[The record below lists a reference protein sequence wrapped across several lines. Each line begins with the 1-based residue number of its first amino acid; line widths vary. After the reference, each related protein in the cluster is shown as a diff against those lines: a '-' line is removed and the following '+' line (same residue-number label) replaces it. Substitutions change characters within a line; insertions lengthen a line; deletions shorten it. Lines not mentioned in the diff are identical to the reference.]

1 MAVSVRL
8 DPVIEARLTQQA
20 SLLGVTKSDFIKDV
34 LERVLGLK
42 NPAALLRDVRSGRKL
57 GGKDASAN
65 VSRLI
70 KTKLRAKRTD

>member
-57 GGKDASAN
+57 GRKDASAN